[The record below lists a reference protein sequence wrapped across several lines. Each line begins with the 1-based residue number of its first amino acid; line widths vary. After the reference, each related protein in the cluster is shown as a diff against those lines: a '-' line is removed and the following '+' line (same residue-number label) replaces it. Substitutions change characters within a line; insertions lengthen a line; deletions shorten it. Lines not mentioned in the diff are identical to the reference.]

1 MSTREETIKSVMAA
15 NNLPQNIAEQIVGQ
29 DGIVD
34 QGKLSVALSGV
45 TWGKNPASSA
55 APGLVQALV
64 DALKDATA
72 RRDMGA
78 VMNLRT
84 RLAKM
89 GIANPE

>member
-1 MSTREETIKSVMAA
+1 MRNEAIKSIMAA

-45 TWGKNPASSA
+45 SWGKNPASSA
-55 APGLVQALV
+55 TPGLVQALV
-64 DALKDATA
+64 DALKDAMA

-78 VMNLRT
+78 VMNLRS
-84 RLAKM
+84 RLNKM